1 MKERKRIL
9 KQYKGKVRQDTNA
22 ELKEKG
28 TPVLCLVNEIRRTFK
43 GYKVSAS
50 PTSGLYADNKFVST
64 VKCLQPDVRVGSE
77 VVCWIDEMDADGQFF
92 LEV

>member
-9 KQYKGKVRQDTNA
+9 KQYIGKARQDSNA

-50 PTSGLYADNKFVST
+50 PTSGLYADNKFVSI
-64 VKCLQPDVRVGSE
+64 VKHIKSDVRIGSE
-77 VVCWIDEMDADGQFF
+77 VICWVDEMDADDQFF